1 MCFFLSRTEEKKNPK
16 MNLSSLSDQCE
27 HILENFFPFFSLFF
41 NSGSVRA
48 LLVYMLGRSKT
59 NEILKANP
67 KGKLSFTMSLK
78 IGSVDKIIVLRQV
91 NLFGFADFF

>member
-1 MCFFLSRTEEKKNPK
+1 
-16 MNLSSLSDQCE
+16 
-27 HILENFFPFFSLFF
+27 
-41 NSGSVRA
+41 
-48 LLVYMLGRSKT
+48 MLGRSKT

-67 KGKLSFTMSLK
+67 KGTSRFSMSLK